1 MTTDVRSIAH
11 EQLGMQQAR
20 WTDAQY
26 AEAIRHHLGIGKTE
40 PIPLHELKNRCVVVN
55 YHDGRSVF
63 SMDNVPL
70 LEMYR
75 PSFDIN
81 ANSLTITTKFK
92 KLYD

>member
-1 MTTDVRSIAH
+1 MTSDVRAIAH

-26 AEAIRHHLGIGKTE
+26 AEAIRHHLGIGKTDS
-40 PIPLHELKNRCVVVN
+40 IPLHEVKDRCVIA
-55 YHDGRSVF
+55 HHPDGRSVF

-70 LEMYR
+70 LEMYK
-75 PSFDIN
+75 PEFDIN
-81 ANSLTITTKFK
+81 GNSLTITTKFK

>member
-1 MTTDVRSIAH
+1 MTSDVRAIAH

-26 AEAIRHHLGIGKTE
+26 AEAISHHLGLGE
-40 PIPLHELKNRCVVVN
+40 SEEIPLNEAKARCIITN
-55 YHDGRSVF
+55 YPDGRSVF

-70 LEMYR
+70 LEIGK
-75 PSFDIN
+75 PSFDMN
-81 ANSLTITTKFK
+81 GNSLTITTKFK